1 VGGSGRLV
9 AVRSGRDDRSLPP
22 GPSRAGLPRHMAR
35 PRCRAEMSGKFAT
48 ARTCRRGRTNF
59 GLVWTT
65 AYRWMVDTVATRPTT
80 AHFFFAAPGHDYP
93 RARSSPA
100 STGVHN
106 YERVHYL
113 LGLIFYRF
121 AFAKFIIYMIC
132 ISPLRIRPEPRR
144 ISISSRPS
152 LRPAFY
158 SIPSGWLT
166 FLDRNI
172 PLHRG
177 PTT

>member
-1 VGGSGRLV
+1 VAPGGWWLSGRVGTIDLFLLDPLELASLGTWLV
-9 AVRSGRDDRSLPP
+9 LASGRKCPASL
-22 GPSRAGLPRHMAR
+22 RLHAHAAGAAP
-35 PRCRAEMSGKFAT
+35 T
-48 ARTCRRGRTNF
+48 F

-80 AHFFFAAPGHDYP
+80 AHFFFAAAGHDYP